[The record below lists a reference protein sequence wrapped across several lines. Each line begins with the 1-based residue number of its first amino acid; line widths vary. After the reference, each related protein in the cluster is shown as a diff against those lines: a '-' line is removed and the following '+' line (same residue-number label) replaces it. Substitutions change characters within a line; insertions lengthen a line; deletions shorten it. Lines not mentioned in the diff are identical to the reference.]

1 MKEIYIYNSEVEK
14 CSKNKQ
20 KIDVIMNHTALHYI
34 VDGYGYFNGVK
45 LGEGEFFCAV
55 QNEKVCYYPERE
67 NPWTYVYL
75 DLCGNSMDKV
85 IEKYDFKGENS
96 YGKFDFLDEILE
108 IESLFEIYS
117 KKNIENKP
125 FFNSLAQTLLSLHDT
140 RYKDEKNMKITD
152 IHVKRIREFIEF
164 NFNKKI
170 SVGTIAKQFYLSPA
184 YVRNIF
190 CERLGCSPKQ
200 YLQDL
205 RMKKAEELLKNT
217 DYKVVEIA
225 VSVGY
230 DDQLAFSKAFK
241 QYSKTSPSLYR
252 KKFSSNE

>member
-1 MKEIYIYNSEVEK
+1 
-14 CSKNKQ
+14 
-20 KIDVIMNHTALHYI
+20 
-34 VDGYGYFNGVK
+34 
-45 LGEGEFFCAV
+45 
-55 QNEKVCYYPERE
+55 
-67 NPWTYVYL
+67 
-75 DLCGNSMDKV
+75 
-85 IEKYDFKGENS
+85 
-96 YGKFDFLDEILE
+96 
-108 IESLFEIYS
+108 
-117 KKNIENKP
+117 
-125 FFNSLAQTLLSLHDT
+125 
-140 RYKDEKNMKITD
+140 MKITD

-190 CERLGCSPKQ
+190 YERLGCSPKQ
-200 YLQDL
+200 YLQEL